1 MGKEAEEEE
10 ESEREWEVGCCIACE
25 EMGIELNVI
34 GCVSFY
40 VSISNDF
47 LRFDMRNY
55 ENHEMIDVKCCW
67 KIKVEIKST

>member
-55 ENHEMIDVKCCW
+55 ENHEMIDVKCC
-67 KIKVEIKST
+67 